1 MNKKD
6 MPQGFA
12 MALSQNKQAL
22 FYFST
27 LDTDE
32 QNEICQRVTSLTTNF
47 EWDGGDGYKFTNL
60 KTDNL
65 SGNIEMLPNG
75 ERVIQLVS
83 DNLSFDFSFLSG
95 PTKLF
100 HKTKINLDFQNRL
113 KNII

>member
-32 QNEICQRVTSLTTNF
+32 QNEICQRVTSLTTKEQIKEF
-47 EWDGGDGYKFTNL
+47 VKGLE
-60 KTDNL
+60 
-65 SGNIEMLPNG
+65 
-75 ERVIQLVS
+75 
-83 DNLSFDFSFLSG
+83 
-95 PTKLF
+95 TKSVQEENV
-100 HKTKINLDFQNRL
+100 KRYT
-113 KNII
+113 